1 MSDNPMSLIGV
12 QKSPVSGRTN
22 SPYETPVNRTK
33 SNQTQPLAQKQS
45 KVQQEDGDQVESRSV
60 GNMVDLRLRFKIDP
74 KTNDITVIV
83 IDRTSNRVI
92 RTIPPDELSTFIEG
106 PLMEIL
112 V

>member
-1 MSDNPMSLIGV
+1 MNDNPMSLIRV
-12 QKSPVSGRTN
+12 QTSLVSGSTN

-33 SNQTQPLAQKQS
+33 SNQTQPVPQKQS
-45 KVQQEDGDQVESRSV
+45 KVQQEDRDQVASQGTGSK
-60 GNMVDLRLRFKIDP
+60 VDRCLRFNIDP
-74 KTNDITVIV
+74 KTNDITVMV

-92 RTIPPDELSTFIEG
+92 RTIPPDELRTFIEG